1 MNSAHLWKKRFFE
14 RMKEIARYARYMFND
29 HLLIVL
35 LIAIGGG
42 GYYYQDWVKGLTP
55 DFPTALL
62 FAVLFSILLTVGNV
76 ITFLKEPDMVYLLPV
91 ENRLKTYIVYG
102 AIYSYVLHIFILG
115 LASLFVAPI
124 YNQTVLSV
132 PFVGFL
138 LFLFALKGLNLWVK
152 WVVDYDRDNGTVVA
166 DWVLRALLNG
176 SLVYLF
182 IENSS
187 YLFAVFLIFAFY
199 VVYFWM
205 GIKGKGLPWERLID
219 NEKQRMGRFYRIAN
233 LFTDVPHLQNEVKRR
248 KALDVLIKGIP
259 FQTKETYMFLYS
271 RAFLR
276 SGDYFGMFLRL
287 TIIGGLLLWWLEG
300 FYFALF
306 ATLLFLYLTGYQL
319 LSLWK
324 HFEAVLWTQ
333 VYPIGQGIK
342 NQTFLRLLTFIL
354 LAEHFLFSVVYI
366 LSGETWN
373 GLILFVSGIIFIYGF
388 VYGFSKKRIEHWEE
402 EAL

>member
-1 MNSAHLWKKRFFE
+1 
-14 RMKEIARYARYMFND
+14 
-29 HLLIVL
+29 
-35 LIAIGGG
+35 
-42 GYYYQDWVKGLTP
+42 
-55 DFPTALL
+55 
-62 FAVLFSILLTVGNV
+62 
-76 ITFLKEPDMVYLLPV
+76 
-91 ENRLKTYIVYG
+91 
-102 AIYSYVLHIFILG
+102 
-115 LASLFVAPI
+115 
-124 YNQTVLSV
+124 
-132 PFVGFL
+132 
-138 LFLFALKGLNLWVK
+138 
-152 WVVDYDRDNGTVVA
+152 
-166 DWVLRALLNG
+166 G

-248 KALDVLIKGIP
+248 KILDVLIKGIP

-324 HFEAVLWTQ
+324 HFEAVL
-333 VYPIGQGIK
+333 
-342 NQTFLRLLTFIL
+342 
-354 LAEHFLFSVVYI
+354 
-366 LSGETWN
+366 
-373 GLILFVSGIIFIYGF
+373 
-388 VYGFSKKRIEHWEE
+388 
-402 EAL
+402 